1 MLLQKI
7 KKMKNLLR
15 ITTIILVFL
24 TSNTLFAQNLTQTI
38 KGTVSDKAIKS
49 PLIGANVALLNTNPL
64 KGAAVD
70 EEGHFKIENVPV
82 GKHSLKISFI
92 GYKDIVMN
100 NIVVNSGKELD
111 LNIDME
117 ENAIQG
123 QEVVIKAK
131 IEKQKALNELSAVS
145 TRTFSVEETQRFAA
159 AVNDPARMATAYAG
173 VVSGNDGNNTIVIR
187 GNSPNGLLWRME
199 GVDIPNPNHFSAVGT
214 SGGGISILSAQLLS
228 NSDFSTGA
236 FAAEYGNALSGVF
249 DLKLRR
255 GNSEKREYTVQ
266 AGVLGLDVA
275 AEGPLSKKQ
284 QKGSYLINYRYST
297 LGILSKLGVNIGDAK
312 TTFQDL
318 SFNFTL
324 PTEKYGNFTL
334 FGFGG
339 LSNQTAV
346 GKADSI
352 KWKTN
357 LDSKYGYDFKANTGA
372 MGLTHSL
379 IFKKSYLKT
388 VLSTSATD
396 NISDINEFQK
406 DYSLRILS
414 NENLSQRKYT
424 LSSVYNYKI
433 NAQHLVRIGQYFNF
447 INYNFTQKN
456 WENKASKLV
465 EQINNKGNTTTSNN
479 FVQWQ
484 YRPTEALTLN
494 TGLHVF
500 SLDLNQKTS
509 IEPRVSAKYAFSE
522 RQSISVGYGLHSQM
536 QPLGVYFYK
545 TKKEGTQ
552 TDFKPNENL
561 DFTKAHHFVLAFDQ
575 MFQGN
580 WHIKAETYYQNLYK
594 VPISKANNSTLS
606 MLNLSEGFIA
616 ETFENKGTG
625 RNYGLE
631 LTVEKFLTD
640 GFYFLLSSSLYDSK
654 YKALDGKW
662 YNTRYNGNIA
672 NSLLMGK
679 EWSLSRKNRTFGV
692 NLKLTHM
699 GGTRRTPIDLAA
711 SKKEDDTVFDFT
723 KTFSTQMPYYMRADA
738 GVRLKRNYK
747 RMTTTL
753 SLDIQNVTNRQN
765 VFNQYFDTVT
775 KEVKYGYQAPLIP
788 LLAYKV
794 EF

>member
-1 MLLQKI
+1 M
-7 KKMKNLLR
+7 KKLFSV
-15 ITTIILVFL
+15 ITIVLVFVF
-24 TSNTLFAQNLTQTI
+24 SNTLFSQNMTQTL

-49 PLIGANVALLNTNPL
+49 PLIGANVVILNSNPL
-64 KGAAVD
+64 KGATVD
-70 EEGHFKIENVPV
+70 EEGHFKIEDVPV
-82 GKHSLKISFI
+82 GKHSLKITFM
-92 GYKDIVMN
+92 GYKDLIMN

-117 ENAIQG
+117 ENIVQG

-199 GVDIPNPNHFSAVGT
+199 GVDIPNPNHFSSVGS

-275 AEGPLSKKQ
+275 AEGPLSIPNARDK
-284 QKGSYLINYRYST
+284 KGSYLINYRYST
-297 LGILSKLGVNIGDAK
+297 LGILSKIGVNIGDAN
-312 TTFQDL
+312 TIFQDL

-324 PTEKYGNFTL
+324 PTEKMGNFTF

-339 LSNQTAV
+339 LSKQNSA
-346 GKADSI
+346 GKADSV
-352 KWKTN
+352 KWKT
-357 LDSKYGYDFKANTGA
+357 DFDKKFSYDFKANTGA

-379 IFKKSYLKT
+379 VFKKSYLKT
-388 VLSTSATD
+388 VLSVSGTD
-396 NISDINEFQK
+396 NDSDVNEFQK
-406 DYSLRILS
+406 DYSRRALA
-414 NENLSQRKYT
+414 NENLNQMKYT

-433 NAQHLVRIGQYFNF
+433 NPQHLIRVGGYFNL
-447 INYNFTQKN
+447 INYNFVQRN
-456 WENKASKLV
+456 WENTAAKLV
-465 EQINNKGNTTTSNN
+465 EQINNKGNTMTTNA
-479 FVQWQ
+479 FAQWQ
-484 YRPTEALTLN
+484 YRPAEAVTLN
-494 TGLHVF
+494 TGFHVF
-500 SLDLNQKTS
+500 YLDLNKKTAV
-509 IEPRVSAKYAFSE
+509 EPRISAKYAFSE
-522 RQSISVGYGLHSQM
+522 RQSVSLGYGLHSQI

-552 TDFKPNENL
+552 TDYLPNKDL
-561 DFTKAHHFVLAFDQ
+561 GFTKAHHFVASFDQ
-575 MFQGN
+575 SFARN
-580 WHIKAETYYQNLYK
+580 WHIKTEAYYQNLFN
-594 VPISKANNSTLS
+594 VPISKANNNTQSL
-606 MLNLSEGFIA
+606 LNLTEGFIP
-616 ETFENKGTG
+616 EIFENKGKG

-654 YKALDGKW
+654 YQGRDGKW

-672 NSLLMGK
+672 NSLLAGK
-679 EWSLSRKNRTFGV
+679 EWSLARKNRTLGV
-692 NLKLTHM
+692 NLKLTHT
-699 GGTRRTPIDLAA
+699 GGIRTTPIDLVA
-711 SKKEDDTVFDFT
+711 SKKEDETVLDFT
-723 KTFSTQMPYYMRADA
+723 KNFSSQMPYYMRADA

-747 RMTTTL
+747 HITTTL

-765 VFNQYFDTVT
+765 VFNQYFDSNT
-775 KEVKYGYQAPLIP
+775 KDVKYNYQAPLIP
-788 LLAYKV
+788 ILAYKV

>member
-1 MLLQKI
+1 M
-7 KKMKNLLR
+7 KKLKH
-15 ITTIILVFL
+15 ITTIVTLLVF
-24 TSNTLFAQNLTQTI
+24 TNTLFSQTLTQTI

-49 PLIGANVALLNTNPL
+49 PLIGANVVILNTNPL

-70 EEGHFKIENVPV
+70 EDGHFKIENVPV

-92 GYKDIVMN
+92 GYKDIVLN

-275 AEGPLSKKQ
+275 AEGPLSKKH

-297 LGILSKLGVNIGDAK
+297 LGVLSKLGVNIGDAS

-324 PTEKYGNFTL
+324 PTEKMGNFTL

-339 LSNQTAV
+339 LSNQSSV
-346 GKADSI
+346 GKADSV

-357 LDSKYGYDFKANTGA
+357 LDSKYGFDFKANTGA

-388 VLSTSATD
+388 VLSTSGTD
-396 NISDINEFQK
+396 NISDVNEFQR
-406 DYSLRILS
+406 DYSLRVLS
-414 NENLSQRKYT
+414 GENLNQRKYT
-424 LSSVYNYKI
+424 LSSVYNYKF
-433 NAQHLVRIGQYFNF
+433 NGQHLIRTGAYFNV
-447 INYNFTQKN
+447 INYNFVQKN
-456 WENKASKLV
+456 WESKSQKLV
-465 EQINNKGNTTTSNN
+465 EQINNKGNTTTTNA
-479 FVQWQ
+479 FAQWQ

-494 TGLHVF
+494 TGLHAF
-500 SLDLNQKTS
+500 YLDLNQKTA
-509 IEPRVSAKYAFSE
+509 IEPRISAKYAFSE
-522 RQSISVGYGLHSQM
+522 RQSISIGYGLHSQI

-552 TDFKPNENL
+552 TDYKPNENL

-580 WHIKAETYYQNLYK
+580 WHIKTEAYYQNLFN
-594 VPISKANNSTLS
+594 VPISKAQNSTLS
-606 MLNLSEGFIA
+606 MLNLTEGFIA

-640 GFYFLLSSSLYDSK
+640 GFYLLLSSSLYDSK

-662 YNTRYNGNIA
+662 YNTRFNGNIA
-672 NSLLMGK
+672 NSFLMGK

-699 GGTRRTPIDLAA
+699 GGIRSTPIDLVA
-711 SKKEDDTVFDFT
+711 SKRDDETVFDYSKRFT
-723 KTFSTQMPYYMRADA
+723 VQMPYYMRADA

-747 RMTTTL
+747 HLTTTL
-753 SLDIQNVTNRQN
+753 SLDVQNVTNRQN
-765 VFNQYFDTVT
+765 IFNQYFDTVT

-788 LLAYKV
+788 ILAYKV